1 MTFIWSIAGFASRNH
16 APLHENHIQIAEK
29 FIATNFKNS
38 SGDFD
43 LLKFELFLKR
53 LHKEKKHLASD
64 AYETKLIEKLELEL
78 EGFKDAKKSA
88 LKELNEK
95 KSGLLKG
102 YNLFL
107 IPKINK
113 AIQLLKSE
121 APSESI
127 EGVLDQFIELYKMY
141 YLPGA
146 IRNIWHHDISPIRR
160 ILGVFG
166 YGYSPKKEVKVEANN
181 LIVEKVNIEPVNK
194 CLSSSPKQIGQ
205 FFSEKELKE
214 LKACGFDISRLNP
227 VKNPLIDLIPEP
239 VKPNKVVFPEE
250 GEKLTFRKMKY
261 GSSGSPKLQASF
273 ERNGKKYKVKI
284 KMGFEVHSEIAASEL
299 AKSLGMHQDPLIP
312 RKKVKLYLGK
322 NSYESFVAKWKRKYR
337 KDNRDM
343 ANYIESKSSPDEK
356 EQWVVLR
363 DVSIES
369 RYKDMDRLEGYHP
382 EGWDHFNRREH
393 RSLVLWYGF
402 INLFDTKAGNHKV
415 LVNNIDKNPRVLY
428 SMQDVGYSLHGGF
441 NLSKPIHTA
450 KGALRYGV
458 NSFNKSMLSK
468 KKDGGV
474 HIWWADVMQDQKK
487 FVGTTWSD
495 VKWMARRIA
504 NLKREEIEDAVKKAD
519 YPKPVETMY
528 ILKLLNR
535 RNEIVEA
542 FKLENE
548 YPKIEIPDIDTYNEE
563 GTIRDGEIII
573 DNFEGYTNNNASHIG
588 VLGFLLDGIS
598 SFLKTELIGEKI
610 MAKISSRLELSAS
623 HEDSLWDGK
632 NTKNF
637 NFNKVMNNFGISFDR
652 SISKN
657 SQPVNYGPGENQ
669 TWVVRDKFSI
679 KIGLETGFLSKVMKD
694 FPVSVGAGLKV
705 WQRDFEY
712 IHFANSWKDGFL
724 KPFKVFKYFTKYK
737 KEIPNLLKKGE
748 VFKVSDAYGFN
759 IGAEGS
765 QVLSG
770 LTLNASIHYSWQ
782 KSNPVYFGR
791 DSFGQL
797 YVLQEKTRT
806 RGISAGVNYGLTDFI
821 LFKAPILD
829 LNISFN
835 NYDYE
840 SEFYEFDLPVY
851 ELKGNRYKDNRENEL
866 AAFRDLMTDG
876 GDSLPAMA
884 RRKFSLI
891 GKAKVRKL
899 YSKFLFLFGSNISSG
914 ESEVDVTLRNGT
926 KRKFYRAFRESS
938 LLSGAERINIIS
950 DLSHTS
956 VLSEDTTSVWVE
968 TDAENLE
975 RMTGMLEF
983 TFYKRK
989 LKKKKLLK
997 FIERLNGKFS
1007 ESKEL
1012 PFFREFVLPSKK
1024 EVPFYRKLHAKM
1036 RIFVKGKKLTERLK
1050 SLKRKELSKYFKRFE
1065 RRCLQRRRAGLCKE
1079 NPYLK
1084 RFLSIRK
1091 EILKNQDDPKKL
1103 TTSFAKL
1110 LYFFKVQKYGLNL
1123 LRTVLGPKSIF
1134 VMGEIHG
1141 ILPSF
1146 STMQQQEAIAGRR
1159 FAGHSWGSY
1168 KYTPPI
1174 RKFLKENDFSP
1185 VSIHASSNGSIID
1198 LLFGKLPV
1206 VKAPRP
1212 F

>member
-1 MTFIWSIAGFASRNH
+1 MAIIWSFAGFSYTNH
-16 APLHENHIQIAEK
+16 APLHKNHIQIAEK
-29 FIATNFKNS
+29 FIQTNFKSEDGEYNPQ
-38 SGDFD
+38 
-43 LLKFELFLKR
+43 KFESFLKR

-78 EGFKDAKKSA
+78 EGFKDAKKAA
-88 LKELNEK
+88 LKELDEK

-102 YNLFL
+102 YNLYL
-107 IPKINK
+107 IPKIK
-113 AIQLLKSE
+113 MAINLLKSN
-121 APSESI
+121 APQEMI
-127 EGVLDQFIELYKMY
+127 DGVLDEFIELYKMY

-160 ILGVFG
+160 VLGIFG
-166 YGYSPKKEVKVEANN
+166 YGYSPEKEVKVEANN
-181 LIVEKVNIEPVNK
+181 LIVEEEYVEQINA
-194 CLSSSPKQIGQ
+194 CLKEDKTLDQILT
-205 FFSEKELKE
+205 EEELRELKG
-214 LKACGFDISRLNP
+214 CDFDISRLNP
-227 VKNPLIDLIPEP
+227 VTNPLIDIVPTPEK
-239 VKPNKVVFPEE
+239 VNKVIFPEE
-250 GEKLTFRKMKY
+250 SEKLTFRKMKY

-284 KMGFEVHSEIAASEL
+284 KMGFEVHSEILASEL
-299 AKSLGMHQDPLIP
+299 AMTLGMHQDPIMP
-312 RKKVKLYLGK
+312 RRKVKLYLGK
-322 NSYESFVAKWKRKYR
+322 NSFEAFATKWKRKYR

-343 ANYIESKSSPDEK
+343 ANYIDSKSSPDEK

-369 RYKDMDRLEGYHP
+369 RYEGMERLEGYHP

-415 LVNNIDKNPRVLY
+415 LVDNIDKNPRVLY

-441 NLSKPIHTA
+441 NLSKPIDTA

-458 NSFNKSMLSK
+458 NSFNKSMLHMK
-468 KKDGGV
+468 DDGGV

-487 FVGTTWSD
+487 FIGTTWSD

-504 NLKREEIEDAVKKAD
+504 NLSRKDIENAVKKAD

-528 ILKLLNR
+528 ILKLIHR

-542 FKLENE
+542 FKLKDE
-548 YPKIEIPDIDTYNEE
+548 YPIIEIPNIDTYDEE
-563 GTIRDGEIII
+563 GTIEDGEIIV

-588 VLGFLLDGIS
+588 VLGFILDGIS
-598 SFLKTELIGEKI
+598 SFLKTELIGEKL
-610 MAKISSRLELSAS
+610 MARISSRIELGAS
-623 HEDSLWDGK
+623 DENALWDGK

-637 NFNKVMNNFGISFDR
+637 NFNKIMNNFGISFNR
-652 SISKN
+652 SLSKN
-657 SQPVNYGPGENQ
+657 GQAVNYGPGNNQ
-669 TWVVRDKFSI
+669 TWVVRDVLSV
-679 KIGLETGFLSKVMKD
+679 KIGIGTGFLSKVMKD

-724 KPFKVFKYFTKYK
+724 KPFKIFKYFTRYK
-737 KEIPNLLKKGE
+737 KEVPNLLKKGE
-748 VFKVSDAYGFN
+748 VFKVSDAYGFS
-759 IGAEGS
+759 IGAGGS
-765 QVLSG
+765 QIING

-782 KSNPVYFGR
+782 RSNPVYFGR

-797 YVLQEKTRT
+797 YVLQEKIRS
-806 RGISAGVNYGLTDFI
+806 RGVSAGVNYGLSDFI

-835 NYDYE
+835 NYTYE

-851 ELKGNRYKDNRENEL
+851 ELQGNKYADNRVNEL
-866 AAFRDLMTDG
+866 AAFRELMKDG

-884 RRKFSLI
+884 RRRFSMI
-891 GKAKVRKL
+891 GKAKVKRL
-899 YSKFLFLFGSNISSG
+899 YSKFLFLFGSNMSSG
-914 ESEVDVTLRNGT
+914 ESEVDVTLRNGV

-938 LLSGAERINIIS
+938 LLGGVERINIIS

-983 TFYKRK
+983 AFYKRK

-997 FIERLNGKFS
+997 FIDRLNSKFS
-1007 ESKEL
+1007 KSKEK
-1012 PFFREFVLPSKK
+1012 PFFRDYVLPSKD
-1024 EVPFYRKLHAKM
+1024 EVPHYRKLHARM
-1036 RIFVKGKKLTERLK
+1036 RIFVKGKKLAERLK
-1050 SLKRKELSKYFKRFE
+1050 TLKKKELLSYFKKYE
-1065 RRCLQRRRAGLCKE
+1065 RRCLTQRRIGLCKE

-1091 EILKNQDDPKKL
+1091 DILENQDNPKKL
-1103 TTSFAKL
+1103 TTNFAKL
-1110 LYFFKVQKYGLNL
+1110 LYFFKVQKYGLDL

-1146 STMQQQEAIAGRR
+1146 TTMQQQEAVAGRR

-1174 RKFLKENDFSP
+1174 RKFLKENDFTP
-1185 VSIHASSNGSIID
+1185 VSIHANSNGSLID
-1198 LLFGKLPV
+1198 LLFGKPPE